1 MSLTISIHALEDA
14 GIDDRWNALCRQSPQ
29 RSPFSKTSYLR
40 ASAAA
45 AEGLHVR
52 VHLVED
58 GGQDVAGCALH
69 WRRRGPYR
77 EVVLPAFT
85 PYSAFLLRDLTS
97 ESDVHY
103 RRSPFERLVES
114 IEESYHAVRIQLP
127 PGVDDVRPA
136 IWRGWSARPFYT
148 YDRKLNPSANLTDAW
163 SSSTAGAYHKY
174 REEYEVVN
182 ADIATCVSLCAD
194 SYGRSGRRLPLAS
207 DRLHGFIGRLKTGG
221 AVALYGVRNTFS
233 REIEATVI
241 VPRDDL
247 AAYYWMAGSLPGPA
261 MTVLIGELL
270 QILAEDG
277 VERFDFVGANTPS
290 IAEFKRKFGCSLQ
303 QYQGITF
310 FARKELRLLD
320 TLVQIL
326 R

>member
-1 MSLTISIHALEDA
+1 
-14 GIDDRWNALCRQSPQ
+14 
-29 RSPFSKTSYLR
+29 
-40 ASAAA
+40 
-45 AEGLHVR
+45 
-52 VHLVED
+52 
-58 GGQDVAGCALH
+58 
-69 WRRRGPYR
+69 
-77 EVVLPAFT
+77 
-85 PYSAFLLRDLTS
+85 
-97 ESDVHY
+97 
-103 RRSPFERLVES
+103 
-114 IEESYHAVRIQLP
+114 
-127 PGVDDVRPA
+127 
-136 IWRGWSARPFYT
+136 
-148 YDRKLNPSANLTDAW
+148 
-163 SSSTAGAYHKY
+163 
-174 REEYEVVN
+174 
-182 ADIATCVSLCAD
+182 LCAD
-194 SYGRSGRRLPLAS
+194 SYGRSGRRLPLPS
-207 DRLHGFIGRLKTGG
+207 DRLHGFVGRLKTGG

-233 REIEATVI
+233 REIEAAVI